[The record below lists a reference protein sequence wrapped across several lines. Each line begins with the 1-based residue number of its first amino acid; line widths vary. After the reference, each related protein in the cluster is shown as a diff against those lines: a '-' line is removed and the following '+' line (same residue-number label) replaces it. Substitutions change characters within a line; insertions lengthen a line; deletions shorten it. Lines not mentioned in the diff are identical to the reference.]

1 MKIFV
6 VHSNKCFHLDIGLGL
21 TIGELKVLIKD
32 AINIKFPIEH
42 FYLKYNYKILSD
54 DSKTINEY
62 NIRNNSSLQ
71 FINGFDEA
79 SIKLKFKDEV
89 IEMNNF
95 PCFCCY
101 SILDYKKKI
110 NEKRGYPI
118 ECQFFYSDEKAS
130 TPLNDNDYV
139 LTPILLKIDDKY
151 LKKGYKVVYDDGAE
165 TYNIVEGHEL
175 ENIKSIKQEIEAK
188 YKLPRGSFELLF
200 DGNVL
205 NDNKKLSDYNI
216 YFQSTIYIV
225 IEQKY
230 ERLLLIRLFDQS
242 YLCICYK
249 GEVYTAGL
257 SDLTILG
264 IKKYC
269 SETILKDIKIDK
281 MKIIFRGKILDN
293 NLDIEKEGLSG
304 RKLELVISDN

>member
-62 NIRNNSSLQ
+62 NIRNNSFLQ
-71 FINGFDEA
+71 FINCFDEA

-118 ECQFFYSDEKAS
+118 ECQIFYSDEKTS
-130 TPLNDNDYV
+130 TPLNDNDYES
-139 LTPILLKIDDKY
+139 TPILLKIDDKY
-151 LKKGYKVVYDDGAE
+151 IENGYKVKYFDGAE
-165 TYNIVEGHEL
+165 TYNIAEGDEL
-175 ENIKSIKQEIEAK
+175 ENIKEIKQKIEAE
-188 YKLPRGSFELLF
+188 YKLPSGSFELLF

-216 YFQSTIYIV
+216 FFQSIIYIV

-230 ERLLLIRLFDQS
+230 EHLLLNKLFNHS
-242 YLCICYK
+242 YFLISYK
-249 GEVYTAGL
+249 GRSYSAGL
-257 SDLTILG
+257 EYLTIFE
-264 IKKYC
+264 IKKYF
-269 SETILKDIKIDK
+269 SEIILKDIKIDK
-281 MKIIFRGKILDN
+281 IKIIYRGKILDN
-293 NLDIEKEGLSG
+293 NFDIKKEGLSG